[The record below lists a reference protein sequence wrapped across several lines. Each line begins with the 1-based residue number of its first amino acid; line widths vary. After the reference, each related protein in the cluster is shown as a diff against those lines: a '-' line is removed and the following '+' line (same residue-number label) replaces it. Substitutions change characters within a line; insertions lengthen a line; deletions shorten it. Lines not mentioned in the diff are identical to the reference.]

1 MPAKIE
7 NLRPD
12 DYDLDIKE
20 SFIIE
25 DFNVNECFINY
36 QKNIVTVNN
45 TGGLLVEFNPHELL
59 AMNNVLLLKAE

>member
-25 DFNVNECFINY
+25 DFNVNNASLTIRRA
-36 QKNIVTVNN
+36 
-45 TGGLLVEFNPHELL
+45 L
-59 AMNNVLLLKAE
+59 